1 MKKILSVV
9 ILMLMLAAG
18 QSVLAKN
25 VPVVAL
31 SDYVGTNPPQ
41 AMAVKVGSNV
51 QVTDDI
57 VLFEG
62 YVVKGKIVVN
72 KNGTFS
78 FIPYSFINFHNEET
92 KFEPQAYATFAGMI
106 NNGKIVAANAPL
118 TIKNGQLFALNFT
131 EVQPK
136 QQSQVQN
143 VSGTASEIVNTSFTP
158 ATDESQRPFS
168 KYLPGLPLTDLS
180 TFDSCNR
187 YNPSMPLTNI
197 LRNKEFLR

>member
-1 MKKILSVV
+1 MKKVLSA
-9 ILMLMLAAG
+9 LFMMLMLAFG
-18 QSVLAKN
+18 QSALAKN
-25 VPVVAL
+25 VPVVAM

-41 AMAVKVGSNV
+41 AMAVKVGSNI

-92 KFEPQAYATFAGMI
+92 KFEPQAYATFAGMVV
-106 NNGKIVAANAPL
+106 NNKIVAAKAPL
-118 TIKNGQLFALNFT
+118 TIKTGQAFALNFT

-136 QQSQVQN
+136 QQQQVEN
-143 VSGTASEIVNTSFTP
+143 VSGTASDIVNTSYTP
-158 ATDESQRPFS
+158 ATEESQRPFS
-168 KYLPGLPLTDLS
+168 RYLPGLPLTDLS

-187 YNPSMPLTNI
+187 YNPAMPLNNI
-197 LRNKEFLR
+197 LRNNEFLR

>member
-1 MKKILSVV
+1 MKKFLSLVT
-9 ILMLMLAAG
+9 LMLMLAIG
-18 QSVLAKN
+18 QSVFAKN

-41 AMAVKVGSNV
+41 AMAVKVGSNI

-118 TIKNGQLFALNFT
+118 TIKSGQLFALNFT
-131 EVQPK
+131 DVQAK
-136 QQSQVQN
+136 QQTQVQN
-143 VSGTASEIVNTSFTP
+143 VSGTASEIVNTSYTP
-158 ATDESQRPFS
+158 ATEESQRPFS
-168 KYLPGLPLTDLS
+168 KYLPGLPLTDLN
-180 TFDSCNR
+180 TLDSCNK
-187 YNPSMPLTNI
+187 YNPAMPLNNI
-197 LRNKEFLR
+197 LRNNEFLR

>member
-1 MKKILSVV
+1 MKNFLLTI
-9 ILMLMLAAG
+9 IMLMMLTFG

-25 VPVVAL
+25 VPVVAM

-41 AMAVKVGSNV
+41 AMAIKVGSNI

-72 KNGTFS
+72 KNGSFS

-92 KFEPQAYATFAGMI
+92 QFEPQAYATFAGMVV
-106 NNGKIVAANAPL
+106 NNKIVAAKSPL
-118 TIKNGQLFALNFT
+118 TIKTGQVFALNFT
-131 EVQPK
+131 DVAPK
-136 QQSQVQN
+136 QHQQAQN
-143 VSGTASEIVNTSFTP
+143 VSGTASDTVNTSYTP
-158 ATDESQRPFS
+158 ATEESQRPFS
-168 KYLPGLPLTDLS
+168 RYLPGLPLTDLS

-187 YNPSMPLTNI
+187 YNPAMPLNNI
-197 LRNKEFLR
+197 LRNREFLR

>member
-41 AMAVKVGSNV
+41 AMAVKVGSNI

-136 QQSQVQN
+136 QQGQVQN